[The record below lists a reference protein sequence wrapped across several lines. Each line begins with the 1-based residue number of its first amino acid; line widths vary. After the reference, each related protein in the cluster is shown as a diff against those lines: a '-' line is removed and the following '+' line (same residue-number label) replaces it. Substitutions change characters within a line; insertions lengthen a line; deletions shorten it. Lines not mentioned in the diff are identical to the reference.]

1 MMFFNK
7 MNLSVRFTLT
17 IIVLLGIFGLGISL
31 LIRSLSNI
39 ELLLEQQSALH
50 IQELSSNSAISREI
64 FELSS
69 RVQLL
74 EQKFLYDEEIL
85 SEEGFNIDEQLQRI
99 RALSNDQSF
108 VIKMDDFIVDF
119 HRFLGNSVTL
129 NRILKQLSVTD
140 KLLGHQIDQLDFAL
154 ARTSIEQLSAN
165 ANTESRNDLE
175 VMHQIRESYLSA
187 GKLAASVRSSITPD
201 TEQVVIIEVLKELH
215 ILEMHLSNMRELSD
229 VIIESKYAMLDTI
242 KHYRINL
249 RKMTANLNQRWI
261 VMSALVNAQNSL
273 ISYVQETEE
282 NVQRSALRLSN
293 ELRNDLTI
301 MRGWVFMIGLFSLI
315 IGIILIL
322 FMVRH
327 HITKPLNQLKQSFKE
342 IETNNFDNP
351 INLNRK
357 DEWDVIESAFNRM
370 ASRLKKTYRDLE
382 NERSKL
388 HELAHQDPLTGLANR
403 LLIYKSIDTAIS
415 EAKRSH
421 QHFALLYLDI
431 DHFKT
436 VNDSMGHSAGDVLLQ
451 EVSQRLSNLVEPSDM
466 VSRLG
471 GDEFMILVHST
482 QNITEASMLAEAVN
496 EALRQPFLID
506 NETVF
511 VGSSVGVCLYPE
523 HGDSA
528 ETLVRNADTAMY
540 HAKRGGRD
548 SHCIYKDA
556 MTSEAHNLMS
566 KSSGLKQAL
575 LNNELFVQYQPQYDS
590 FTGDIYGAE
599 ALVRWNHPSKGILL
613 PGDFLDIAE
622 QTGII
627 VDIDDYVFDIV
638 FNDLQEL
645 KQQGLVSKDFSL
657 SVNVSGRKLLS
668 EHLLEHLKIC
678 YEQAPEITSRM
689 ILELTERDM
698 ITKLDQSS
706 DFISQL
712 KKLGFKIAIDDF
724 GTGYSSLA
732 TLKHLPV
739 DILKLD
745 RSFVSGL
752 DSEGVDH
759 VIIDSIL
766 SVAHGLGLSAIAEGV
781 ETPQQLEALKTLG
794 CQTVQGYLL
803 SYPINRDEL
812 IKLLIEQSPPS
823 LPLE

>member
-1 MMFFNK
+1 K
-7 MNLSVRFTLT
+7 EVS
-17 IIVLLGIFGLGISL
+17 IIDDRLGV
-31 LIRSLSNI
+31 
-39 ELLLEQQSALH
+39 E
-50 IQELSSNSAISREI
+50 
-64 FELSS
+64 
-69 RVQLL
+69 
-74 EQKFLYDEEIL
+74 
-85 SEEGFNIDEQLQRI
+85 
-99 RALSNDQSF
+99 
-108 VIKMDDFIVDF
+108 
-119 HRFLGNSVTL
+119 
-129 NRILKQLSVTD
+129 
-140 KLLGHQIDQLDFAL
+140 IDQLDDAL
-154 ARTSIEQLSAN
+154 AKSSVENLVVDPKYDF
-165 ANTESRNDLE
+165 RNDLD
-175 VMHQIRESYLSA
+175 VMYLIRESYLSA
-187 GKLAASVRSSITPD
+187 GKMAASVRSSITPD
-201 TEQVVIIEVLKELH
+201 TEQVVIIKVLKELN
-215 ILEMHLSNMRELSD
+215 ILEMHLSNMRKVSPLVSQA
-229 VIIESKYAMLDTI
+229 SRKMQNTI
-242 KHYRINL
+242 KRYKVSL
-249 RKMTANLNQRWI
+249 RKMTANLNQRWL
-261 VMSALVNAQNSL
+261 VMSALVDAQNTL
-273 ISYVQETEE
+273 IGFVEQTEK
-282 NVQRSALRLSN
+282 NVQSSALRIS
-293 ELRNDLTI
+293 NDLRSDLSD
-301 MRGWVFMIGLFSLI
+301 MRGWIFMTGFFSLV
-315 IGIILIL
+315 IGIGLIL

-342 IETNNFDNP
+342 IETNNFDAP
-351 INLNRK
+351 INLNRT
-357 DEWDVIESAFNRM
+357 DEWDVIENAFNRM

-482 QNITEASMLAEAVN
+482 QNITEAAMLAEAVN
-496 EALRQPFLID
+496 EVLRKPFIIEQ
-506 NETVF
+506 ETLF

-523 HGDSA
+523 HGGSA

-548 SHCIYKDA
+548 SHCIYKDV

-575 LNNELFVQYQPQYDS
+575 LSNELFVQYQPQYDS
-590 FTGDIYGAE
+590 FTGNIYGAE
-599 ALVRWNHPSKGILL
+599 ALVRWNHPSKGVLL
-613 PGDFLDIAE
+613 PGEFLDIAE

-627 VDIDDYVFDIV
+627 VDIDDYVFDMV
-638 FNDLQEL
+638 FNDLL
-645 KQQGLVSKDFSL
+645 TLNQQGLVSKDFSL

-678 YEQAPEITSRM
+678 HEQAPDITSRM

-698 ITKLDQSS
+698 ITKLDQCS
-706 DFISQL
+706 DFISEV

-752 DSEGVDH
+752 GSDNVDF

-766 SVAHGLGLSAIAEGV
+766 TVARGLNLSAIAEGV
-781 ETPQQLEALKTLG
+781 ETVEQLEALKTLG